1 LAALLLSPFSI
12 QTFILLCLGNNDIR
26 DRRSMTTFQLTEIA
40 PLHSQKAIALLLP
53 KKRSPLAFLSQ
64 AMAVLKFNQED
75 NGDRTT
81 FFGIPLTAAINVH
94 GAFPKSDRWSSR
106 TCIRERTLRLSY
118 TLFFFVS

>member
-1 LAALLLSPFSI
+1 LLAALLLSPFSI

-40 PLHSQKAIALLLP
+40 PLHSQKAIALLIP

-64 AMAVLKFNQED
+64 AMAVFKFNQED
-75 NGDRTT
+75 NSDRTT

-106 TCIRERTLRLSY
+106 TCIRERTLQR
-118 TLFFFVS
+118 